1 MDNTLDLVKEN
12 DYWEEDEKMQRDGV
26 AKTLGDVGVKTVA
39 IAPEKPTAPAL
50 VGDVLLLL
58 ALLSCNCARLLPS
71 RSWSST
77 QEHHRSSWREFGL
90 LGRMV
95 VVAGNP

>member
-1 MDNTLDLVKEN
+1 MENTLDRVREN
-12 DYWEEDEKMQRDGV
+12 GYWEEDEKMQSDGG
-26 AKTLGDVGVKTVA
+26 AKTPGDVGVKTVA
-39 IAPEKPTAPAL
+39 TAPEKPTASAL

-77 QEHHRSSWREFGL
+77 QEHHRSS
-90 LGRMV
+90 
-95 VVAGNP
+95 